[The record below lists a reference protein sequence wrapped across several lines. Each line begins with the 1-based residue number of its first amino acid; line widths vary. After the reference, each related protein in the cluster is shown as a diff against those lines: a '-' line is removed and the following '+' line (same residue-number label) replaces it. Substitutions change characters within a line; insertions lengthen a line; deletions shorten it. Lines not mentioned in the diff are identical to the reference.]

1 MRKTLLIAALCVLSG
16 MGAMAQYTVKVV
28 IDALPPKHPDDAIY
42 EMGNFNGWIPNDQNF
57 QFTKDASGKYAFVAE
72 SVPADS
78 YELKFTRGSAAT
90 TECAADGKVIPN
102 RVVVVNSDTT
112 FHVTVAGWLDDFG
125 KNVPALAAS
134 ARQKRKVAPSSAR

>member
-1 MRKTLLIAALCVLSG
+1 MRKTLLMAALCILSC

-42 EMGNFNGWIPNDQNF
+42 EMGNFNGWTPNDPSF
-57 QFTKDASGKYAFVAE
+57 QFAKDASGKYTFVAQ

-78 YELKFTRGSAAT
+78 YEVKFTRGSTAT

-102 RVVVVNSDTT
+102 RIVVVNSDTT

-125 KNVPALAAS
+125 KNVPS
-134 ARQKRKVAPSSAR
+134 R